1 MTVFANIFEML
12 AENQTTVSAN
22 TFGDAEGNDKA
33 NIETSSSPVISQI
46 IPAKTWQTAVSHYT
60 KATWKAEKSS
70 AKTCHSDQHPCSLLN
85 QLILNSTHLFWFFMV
100 FPLCLYINH
109 TQPTIP

>member
-33 NIETSSSPVISQI
+33 KIETGSSPVISQI

-60 KATWKAEKSS
+60 KATWNA
-70 AKTCHSDQHPCSLLN
+70 SDASNNLTSKYLNARLEIMYVSL
-85 QLILNSTHLFWFFMV
+85 
-100 FPLCLYINH
+100 
-109 TQPTIP
+109 